1 MFYRRSTL
9 VLLLTL
15 IFLSFFGTLSL
26 SAWMFPDT
34 YDWRY
39 RVISSLLSPRDN
51 PRHYWVAASGL
62 ALTGVLMLLFAEHLR
77 RHLQSIAPRMA
88 KMSAAAFTIGIV
100 ALISACFVVPQHVHE
115 TFGIR
120 RLHEL
125 LGRTAA
131 GCFAVAMLCGCLCA
145 WYGRAQN
152 STAATVFWIWS
163 LVTLLPLIGL
173 FGSETLLLL
182 TRLEPSWAGLI
193 RNALRHSV
201 FWHLGFWEWTGA
213 VAIFAFLCAAV
224 FLMPAQAN
232 VKS

>member
-1 MFYRRSTL
+1 MFYRRSTM
-9 VLLLTL
+9 VVLLTL

-26 SAWMFPDT
+26 SAWMFPDN

-51 PRHYWVAASGL
+51 PRHYWLAASGL

-131 GCFAVAMLCGCLCA
+131 GCFAAAMLCGCLCA
-145 WYGRAQN
+145 WHGRAQKP
-152 STAATVFWIWS
+152 TLFCIWS
-163 LVTLLPLIGL
+163 FVTLLPLIRL
-173 FGSETLLLL
+173 FGTDASFVA
-182 TRLEPSWAGLI
+182 TRPS
-193 RNALRHSV
+193 
-201 FWHLGFWEWTGA
+201 T
-213 VAIFAFLCAAV
+213 
-224 FLMPAQAN
+224 
-232 VKS
+232 

>member
-9 VLLLTL
+9 VLLLAL
-15 IFLSFFGTLSL
+15 IFLSFFGILSL
-26 SAWMFPDT
+26 SAWMFPDN

-62 ALTGVLMLLFAEHLR
+62 ALTAVLMLPFAEHLR

-88 KMSAAAFTIGIV
+88 KMSAAAFTVGIV

-125 LGRTAA
+125 LGRTA
-131 GCFAVAMLCGCLCA
+131 GCFAVAMLGGCWCA
-145 WYGRAQN
+145 WNGRAQN
-152 STAATVFWIWS
+152 STATTVFWIWS
-163 LVTLLPLIGL
+163 FVTLLPLIGL
-173 FGSETLLLL
+173 FGSEALLLL
-182 TRLEPSWAGLI
+182 TRLEPSWTGPI
-193 RNALRHSV
+193 GNALRHSV
-201 FWHLGFWEWTGA
+201 FWHLGFWEWIGA
-213 VAIFAFLCAAV
+213 AAIFAFLCAAV
-224 FLMPAQAN
+224 LLRSAQAN

>member
-1 MFYRRSTL
+1 LRSAILLSPMFCQRSTL
-9 VLLLTL
+9 VLLPAL

-26 SAWMFPDT
+26 SAWMFPDN

-51 PRHYWVAASGL
+51 FRHYWFAASGL
-62 ALTGVLMLLFAEHLR
+62 ALTAVLMLPFAEHLR
-77 RHLQSIAPRMA
+77 RHLQSVAPRMA
-88 KMSAAAFTIGIV
+88 KMSAAAFTVGIV

-115 TFGIR
+115 TIGIR

-131 GCFAVAMLCGCLCA
+131 GCFAVAMLCGCWCT
-145 WYGRAQN
+145 WNGRAQN

-163 LVTLLPLIGL
+163 LVTLMPLIGL
-173 FGSETLLLL
+173 CGSEALSLL
-182 TRLEPSWAGLI
+182 TRLETSWAGPI

-201 FWHLGFWEWTGA
+201 FWHLGFWNGPA
-213 VAIFAFLCAAV
+213 RSRSSPFFARQF
-224 FLMPAQAN
+224 
-232 VKS
+232 S